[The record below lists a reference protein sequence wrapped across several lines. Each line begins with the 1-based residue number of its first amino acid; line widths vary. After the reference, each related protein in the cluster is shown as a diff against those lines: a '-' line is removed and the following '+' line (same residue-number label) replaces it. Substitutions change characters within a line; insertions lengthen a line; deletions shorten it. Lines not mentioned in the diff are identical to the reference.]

1 MQSLIPLLYRCKAGH
16 FHIVMDMEK
25 NISPPFETKRG
36 FDMLLTFLKPTTD
49 IDEDMLRVKRQHLSQ
64 QAIPFC
70 RAMRRDKRG
79 RYLRTDMLLGDKRSA
94 WEGDTF
100 APWIKLAE
108 GSGDVGYVVWG
119 MGQCFWMPLLC
130 DFIHR
135 EGWRDDMNPLDIGR
149 LNLPARLMTAKEI
162 GITLEIKK

>member
-49 IDEDMLRVKRQHLSQ
+49 IDEDMLRVKDSTSRNRR
-64 QAIPFC
+64 IPFC

-100 APWIKLAE
+100 AP
-108 GSGDVGYVVWG
+108 G
-119 MGQCFWMPLLC
+119 
-130 DFIHR
+130 
-135 EGWRDDMNPLDIGR
+135 
-149 LNLPARLMTAKEI
+149 
-162 GITLEIKK
+162 